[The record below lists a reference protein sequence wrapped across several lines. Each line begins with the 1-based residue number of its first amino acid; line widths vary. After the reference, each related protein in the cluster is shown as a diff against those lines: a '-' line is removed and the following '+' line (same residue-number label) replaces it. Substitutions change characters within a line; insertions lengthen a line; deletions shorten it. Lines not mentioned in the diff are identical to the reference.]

1 MKPSINDMLTPVYY
15 PHKDR
20 TERCPDGRARG
31 ACQCGVHSVYDTL
44 RPLTKGK
51 QLEYASNLSM
61 TLEELD
67 VEFDMTRLL
76 QVVHERA
83 TTPSTTK
90 RVDETMEIAIKEA
103 VDKAQERHAF
113 QG

>member
-1 MKPSINDMLTPVYY
+1 MLTPVYY

-31 ACQCGVHSVYDTL
+31 ACECGVHSVYDTL

-51 QLEYASNLSM
+51 QLEYASNLAM

-67 VEFDMTRLL
+67 VEFHTPRLL
-76 QVVHERA
+76 EVVRDRA
-83 TTPSTTK
+83 MTPATTK
-90 RVDETMEIAIKEA
+90 RVDETMEVAIKEA
-103 VDKAQERHAF
+103 VDASQARQQMEVH
-113 QG
+113 